1 MNKRIIDTINFE
13 LKKKIKKNSFIFGQ
27 NLTKGSRIAG
37 LTNFLD
43 KIKKSKIIN
52 TQNSENTLIGFGF
65 GLSLMGK
72 TAIYFAK
79 QLDFLLLGMDHI
91 VNTLNSLKLEK
102 KNGNFSIIT
111 YIVDSGYEGPQS
123 RFHCLQEVGGISKA
137 KCVYLVFP
145 DDIAFN
151 LKKINTK
158 LFSIFCISQKYSR
171 LEYKLKSKKIIGDG
185 DVFKYND
192 GDDATIVSMGFS
204 SYYVYDKIIKKTSSK
219 FDFFV
224 ITNPSS
230 NYIREILLSIKKTKK
245 VLLFDD
251 SRSMVKN
258 VLSEIEM
265 KARKQNKNIKINK
278 YYKSDKLEDLFVNED
293 KYQPEINI

>member
-1 MNKRIIDTINFE
+1 
-13 LKKKIKKNSFIFGQ
+13 
-27 NLTKGSRIAG
+27 
-37 LTNFLD
+37 
-43 KIKKSKIIN
+43 
-52 TQNSENTLIGFGF
+52 
-65 GLSLMGK
+65 
-72 TAIYFAK
+72 
-79 QLDFLLLGMDHI
+79 
-91 VNTLNSLKLEK
+91 
-102 KNGNFSIIT
+102 
-111 YIVDSGYEGPQS
+111 
-123 RFHCLQEVGGISKA
+123 
-137 KCVYLVFP
+137 
-145 DDIAFN
+145 
-151 LKKINTK
+151 
-158 LFSIFCISQKYSR
+158 
-171 LEYKLKSKKIIGDG
+171 
-185 DVFKYND
+185 
-192 GDDATIVSMGFS
+192 MGFS